1 MFGIS
6 MGELVLILL
15 AAFIVVGPGRLPG
28 LARMLGRFIRHARK
42 ALRDLSDAVE
52 DAESPDKTGGPGGSL
67 VEDLREAGRAA
78 RNLEDGLKEK
88 L

>member
-1 MFGIS
+1 MFGVS
-6 MGELVLILL
+6 MGELVLIFL

-28 LARMLGRFIRHARK
+28 LARMLGRFVKTARK
-42 ALRDLSDAVE
+42 AVRDLSDAV
-52 DAESPDKTGGPGGSL
+52 DAESPGNAGGSGSL
-67 VEDLREAGRAA
+67 VDELREAGRAA

>member
-52 DAESPDKTGGPGGSL
+52 DAESPDKTGGSL